1 LTRDLGYDTIPII
14 GMGIVGYIFIRK
26 QLERKKMGVKK
37 DSNEYLTKEAII
49 RDITN
54 AITGL
59 DYGTVTIK
67 VHNAKIMQI
76 EITQKK
82 RFDNKGLFEK
92 GGGI

>member
-1 LTRDLGYDTIPII
+1 
-14 GMGIVGYIFIRK
+14 MN
-26 QLERKKMGVKK
+26 ERKGG
-37 DSNEYLTKEAII
+37 NEYTVNDAII
-49 RDITN
+49 RDVRN

-67 VHNAKIMQI
+67 VHNSKIVQI

-82 RFDNKGLFEK
+82 RFDDAGQFEK